1 MKKTMF
7 VFLFLS
13 IFESLWSQ
21 KRENLSIGFHRFFMS
36 TDNLAI
42 FYSKQTNKN
51 EWGVG
56 LKYHFNKGIYESG
69 AFHDKNLYSNDW
81 VQSFGLMAEYR
92 RYFFDKSYKWTKF
105 FRPYAVAHISIS
117 YKEVQGFIYTFIAD
131 REVYEYTLLK
141 EKPLLMDNNV
151 GFGIHFFQHKKING
165 YFQTGGGLAFGHIFP
180 KDYQKYKCCGYVN
193 IVDWTYM
200 LNVGLTYNLRDD
212 TPQKKAKK

>member
-1 MKKTMF
+1 MKKIMF

-56 LKYHFNKGIYESG
+56 LKYHFNKGIWERG
-69 AFHDKNLYSNDW
+69 HINQRNMYSSDIKQN
-81 VQSFGLMAEYR
+81 FGLMAEYR
-92 RYFFDKSYKWTKF
+92 KYFFDKSYKWVSI
-105 FRPYAVAHISIS
+105 FRPYFVFHTAVS
-117 YKEVQGFIYTFIAD
+117 YKDVQAMTYGYNLVENYF
-131 REVYEYTLLK
+131 EYFLVKDGPVLVI
-141 EKPLLMDNNV
+141 DNNIGV
-151 GFGIHFFQHKKING
+151 GCRFFQDKKVSG
-165 YFQTGGGLAFGHIFP
+165 YLQVGGGRGFAFVVPSPDQYTRNF
-180 KDYQKYKCCGYVN
+180 DE
-193 IVDWTYM
+193 WTYM
-200 LNVGLTYNLRDD
+200 LNVGLTYNLRDT